1 MHPALFNVRSNLAQ
15 LPRSIS
21 PHISSSSSSPVSSSI
36 RSLSPSR
43 SSSPHLR
50 SRSASPSPRRFAS
63 VLAYH
68 ATPPPGGYGKQR
80 TISADQQHLQGQGQE
95 SERGSTEHSG
105 DDMAK
110 ESQERQ
116 ESPSR
121 IAVRN
126 LEESWKRFEMDPAPS
141 SPSLVSSSTTFVGSS
156 PLSPLSSRPSSPSPL
171 SRPPYRELIECT
183 FFKDTKISVPAAENE
198 QGPGEGVTA
207 AGEGGRG
214 GGAAAAARSGKSAVL
229 KSESSSKTNNTTHDN
244 DHRIDDG
251 RRRTTS
257 TAATTATPSVT
268 TATTIPAAASSTL
281 LSSSSSTPIS
291 STPANKGAAEAT
303 DAPLE
308 DSIQMQQQQHYQ
320 GQVQNAFLASN
331 EARHI
336 LDLPSLLGQ
345 EPDRISQ
352 VLAMPIPL
360 QPKPHSSRPSS
371 LASTGNGESSLPTT
385 QDNNTEEANDNASG
399 SALISKLN
407 AKAETTA
414 EAMTKRY
421 AAKNLNMTETDAHRM
436 VQVMAA
442 EIVALH
448 EERAAM
454 VKKMEQAKQEMLE
467 AAQLLRMKAAEAEV
481 PEELQDM
488 SREGRRRRSLGSGSG
503 VRLSVHDDDETSRTR
518 KETGSSE
525 EDRQRNMYD
534 RDEWRERE

>member
-1 MHPALFNVRSNLAQ
+1 MARE
-15 LPRSIS
+15 
-21 PHISSSSSSPVSSSI
+21 
-36 RSLSPSR
+36 SR
-43 SSSPHLR
+43 
-50 SRSASPSPRRFAS
+50 
-63 VLAYH
+63 
-68 ATPPPGGYGKQR
+68 
-80 TISADQQHLQGQGQE
+80 
-95 SERGSTEHSG
+95 
-105 DDMAK
+105 
-110 ESQERQ
+110 ERQ

-126 LEESWKRFEMDPAPS
+126 LEESWRRFELDSGPS

-156 PLSPLSSRPSSPSPL
+156 PLSPRPSSSPSPL

-183 FFKDTKISVPAAENE
+183 SFKDTKISTPAAENE
-198 QGPGEGVTA
+198 SVPGGGGVSA
-207 AGEGGRG
+207 AGEGGGGEGSAASARG
-214 GGAAAAARSGKSAVL
+214 GKSAVL
-229 KSESSSKTNNTTHDN
+229 KSESSNKTNNTTHDN
-244 DHRIDDG
+244 DHRIDNG

-257 TAATTATPSVT
+257 TAATVATPSKT
-268 TATTIPAAASSTL
+268 TATTAPAAASSTL
-281 LSSSSSTPIS
+281 LSSSSPTPIS
-291 STPANKGAAEAT
+291 STTANKGTSAATAT
-303 DAPLE
+303 PLE
-308 DSIQMQQQQHYQ
+308 DSIEIQQQQHHQ
-320 GQVQNAFLASN
+320 EQVQNAFLTSK

-360 QPKPHSSRPSS
+360 QPKARSSRPSS
-371 LASTGNGESSLPTT
+371 LASTGNGESSSSTA
-385 QDNNTEEANDNASG
+385 QNNTEENNDGTSG

-421 AAKNLNMTETDAHRM
+421 AAKNLNMTETEAHRM

-448 EERAAM
+448 EERVAM

-467 AAQLLRMKAAEAEV
+467 AARLLRMKAAEAEA

-488 SREGRRRRSLGSGSG
+488 SAEGRRRRSLASGSG
-503 VRLSVHDDDETSRTR
+503 IRLSVHDDNETTRTR
-518 KETGSSE
+518 KETESSE
-525 EDRQRNMYD
+525 DERQRSMYD